1 MNIHHPRVTFFFNL
15 LGLWD
20 SVLVNFFFGKSS
32 KTLENVTLFGTYCKS
47 SIKTPRGLFTLSL
60 FEEGRGLIETEG
72 LIQFRK
78 DDGTR
83 IQSGKAQVQEVR
95 GHAVEDQNPNFQL
108 VNKLSRIR
116 ESTRSFTVVID

>member
-1 MNIHHPRVTFFFNL
+1 M
-15 LGLWD
+15 
-20 SVLVNFFFGKSS
+20 
-32 KTLENVTLFGTYCKS
+32 TLFGTYCKS

-83 IQSGKAQVQEVR
+83 IQSRKAQVQEVR
-95 GHAVEDQNPNFQL
+95 GHAVEDQKQ
-108 VNKLSRIR
+108 IR
-116 ESTRSFTVVID
+116 TSSW